1 MIRFA
6 SGKLL
11 EAAIAIW
18 GVVTIVFFVSRVL
31 GDPAALL
38 LPLGATD
45 AELDALRASLGL
57 DQPIL
62 TQYFTSL
69 GAMLRGDFG
78 VSFQHMR
85 PAMDVVLERMPAT
98 ISLSASALVL
108 GVLIGAVAGTI
119 AALNRGKLAE
129 FIVMLAALL
138 GQATPVFWL
147 GLMMILLFS
156 VQLGWLPSSGSGTLA
171 HLVLPAVTLAVFVS
185 ASIARLL
192 RSSLLDILGEDYVRT
207 ARAKGLLPHTIFT
220 WHVARNALIPV
231 VTMVG
236 IIAGELL
243 GGSVVTET
251 VFGWPGI
258 GRLIVQAIQN
268 QDFPVIQAGV
278 ALVATI
284 FVFINLAIDLL
295 YGLLDPRIRGQR

>member
-1 MIRFA
+1 MISFA
-6 SGKLL
+6 LGKLT
-11 EAAIAIW
+11 EAATAIW

-31 GDPAALL
+31 GDPTALL
-38 LPLGATD
+38 LPIGASD
-45 AELDALRASLGL
+45 AELSALRTALGL
-57 DQPIL
+57 DQPL
-62 TQYFTSL
+62 LLQYFTSM

-78 VSFQHMR
+78 TSFQHMR
-85 PAMDVVLERMPAT
+85 PALDVVLERMPAT
-98 ISLSASALVL
+98 ASLACSALVL

-129 FIVMLAALL
+129 FIVMTAALI

-147 GLMMILLFS
+147 GLMLILLFS
-156 VQLGWLPSSGSGTLA
+156 VQLGWLPSSGSGSLA
-171 HLVLPAVTLAVFVS
+171 HLVLPAFTLAVFVS

-231 VTMVG
+231 VTMIG

-278 ALVATI
+278 AVVAVI

-295 YGLLDPRIRGQR
+295 YGVLDPRIRQKR

>member
-1 MIRFA
+1 MIRFMA
-6 SGKLL
+6 GKLL
-11 EAAIAIW
+11 EAVIAIW

-31 GDPAALL
+31 GDPAVLL

-45 AELDALRASLGL
+45 AQLEALRASLGL

-62 TQYFTSL
+62 IQYFSSL

-78 VSFQHMR
+78 ISFQHMR
-85 PAMDVVLERMPAT
+85 PALDVVLERMPAT
-98 ISLSASALVL
+98 AILAFSALVL

-129 FIVMLAALL
+129 LIVMSAALL

-147 GLMMILLFS
+147 GLMLILFFS
-156 VQLGWLPSSGSGTLA
+156 VQLGWLPSAGSGTWA
-171 HLVLPAVTLAVFVS
+171 HLILPAITLAVFVS

-192 RSSLLDILGEDYVRT
+192 RSSLLEILGEDYVRT
-207 ARAKGLLPHTIFT
+207 ARAKGLLPQTIFT

-231 VTMVG
+231 VTMIG

-251 VFGWPGI
+251 VFGWPGV

-278 ALVATI
+278 AVVAII

-295 YGLLDPRIRGQR
+295 YGVLDPRIRGER

>member
-6 SGKLL
+6 LGKLA

-31 GDPAALL
+31 GDPAVLL
-38 LPLGATD
+38 LPIGASD
-45 AELDALRASLGL
+45 AELQALRSSLGL

-62 TQYFTSL
+62 LQYFTSL

-78 VSFQHMR
+78 MSFQHMR
-85 PAMDVVLERMPAT
+85 PALDVVLERMPAT
-98 ISLSASALVL
+98 ASLSASALVL
-108 GVLIGAVAGTI
+108 GVLIGAIAGAI

-129 FIVMLAALL
+129 LIVMTAALL

-147 GLMMILLFS
+147 GLMMILFFS
-156 VQLGWLPSSGSGTLA
+156 VQLGWLPSSGSGTLL

-207 ARAKGLLPHTIFT
+207 ARAKGLLPQTIFT

-231 VTMVG
+231 VTMIG

-251 VFGWPGI
+251 VFAWPGI

-278 ALVATI
+278 AVIATI

-295 YGLLDPRIRGQR
+295 YGVLDPRIRRQR

>member
-6 SGKLL
+6 LGKLA

-31 GDPAALL
+31 GDPAVLL
-38 LPLGATD
+38 LPIGASD
-45 AELDALRASLGL
+45 AELQALRSSLGL

-62 TQYFTSL
+62 LQYFTSL

-78 VSFQHMR
+78 MSFQHMR
-85 PAMDVVLERMPAT
+85 PALDVVLERMPAT
-98 ISLSASALVL
+98 ASLSASALVL
-108 GVLIGAVAGTI
+108 GVLIGAIAGTI

-129 FIVMLAALL
+129 LIVMTAALL

-147 GLMMILLFS
+147 GLMMILFFS
-156 VQLGWLPSSGSGTLA
+156 VQLGWLPSSGSGTLL

-207 ARAKGLLPHTIFT
+207 ARAKGLLPQTIFT

-231 VTMVG
+231 VTMIG

-251 VFGWPGI
+251 VFAWPGI

-278 ALVATI
+278 AVVATI

-295 YGLLDPRIRGQR
+295 YGVLDPRIRRQR

>member
-1 MIRFA
+1 MIRFML
-6 SGKLL
+6 GKLT
-11 EAAIAIW
+11 EAAIAVW
-18 GVVTIVFFVSRVL
+18 GVITIVFFVSRVL
-31 GDPAALL
+31 GDPTALL
-38 LPLGATD
+38 LPTGASD
-45 AELDALRASLGL
+45 AELAALRSALGL
-57 DQPIL
+57 DQPL
-62 TQYFTSL
+62 LQQYFSSM

-85 PAMDVVLERMPAT
+85 PALDVVLERMPAT
-98 ISLSASALVL
+98 ASLAFTALAL
-108 GVLIGAVAGTI
+108 GVLFGAIAGTI
-119 AALNRGKLAE
+119 AALKRGKLAE
-129 FIVMLAALL
+129 FIVMIAALL

-147 GLMMILLFS
+147 GLMLILFFS
-156 VQLGWLPSSGSGTLA
+156 VQLGWLPSSGSGSLA
-171 HLVLPAVTLAVFVS
+171 HLVLPALTLAVFVS

-207 ARAKGLLPHTIFT
+207 ARAKGLLPQTIFT

-231 VTMVG
+231 VTMIG

-251 VFGWPGI
+251 VFGWPGV

-278 ALVATI
+278 AVVAVI

-295 YGLLDPRIRGQR
+295 YGFLDPRIRQGR